1 MENFIYEI
9 NVVRGSY
16 VPITFHADKKPKFAI
31 GKLRN
36 RKDCKHLRYF
46 RNVYCVVTNYDKNKD
61 TLDQRVFSSLFL
73 FAPPRKKRKRLLRT
87 QNKLENH
94 EGLPPSLPARKKIF
108 PNVHGLLSF
117 KDVIS

>member
-31 GKLRN
+31 DKLRN
-36 RKDCKHLRYF
+36 RKDRKHLRYF
-46 RNVYCVVTNYDKNKD
+46 RNVYCVVTNYNKNKD
-61 TLDQRVFSSLFL
+61 TLDQ
-73 FAPPRKKRKRLLRT
+73 RT

-94 EGLPPSLPARKKIF
+94 EGLTPSLPTRKKIF